1 MSDPRKPDHRKTDDL
16 LREVIERATTDRE
29 FRARL
34 LNDPAAAIRHAF
46 GVILPHNYR
55 IRFMERPRELDALI
69 VLPAM
74 GEELDE
80 EDLEQV
86 AGGGETDACGNW

>member
-1 MSDPRKPDHRKTDDL
+1 MPAPGKKNDDL
-16 LREVIERATTDRE
+16 LREVIERATEDRE

-34 LNDPAAAIRHAF
+34 LVDPAAAIRHAF

-55 IRFMERPRELDALI
+55 IRFMEKPAELDALI
-69 VLPAM
+69 VLPPL
-74 GEELDE
+74 GCGELDE

-86 AGGGETDACGNW
+86 AGGAETDLCKW

>member
-1 MSDPRKPDHRKTDDL
+1 MPDPRKTDDL
-16 LREVIERATTDRE
+16 LREVVDRASTDRE

-34 LNDPAAAIRHAF
+34 LTDPAGAIRHAF

-55 IRFMERPRELDALI
+55 IRFVEQPRELDALI

-74 GEELDE
+74 GQELDE

-86 AGGGETDACGNW
+86 AGGAETDVCGKW

>member
-1 MSDPRKPDHRKTDDL
+1 MPDSRKQDDL
-16 LREVIERATTDRE
+16 LREVIDRASTDRE

-34 LNDPAAAIRHAF
+34 LADPASAIRHAF

-55 IRFMERPRELDALI
+55 IRFIERPRELDALI
-69 VLPAM
+69 VLPSL
-74 GEELDE
+74 EHELDE

-86 AGGGETDACGNW
+86 AGGAETDECGKW

>member
-1 MSDPRKPDHRKTDDL
+1 MSASNKPDDL
-16 LREVIERATTDRE
+16 LREVIERASTDRE
-29 FRARL
+29 FRTRL
-34 LNDPAAAIRHAF
+34 LSDPAAAIRHAF

-69 VLPAM
+69 VLPGM
-74 GEELDE
+74 HDQLDE

-86 AGGGETDACGNW
+86 AGGGETDACGSW